1 MFTSEYPF
9 EPGPEEFC
17 ACLSSLLHCDKISE
31 LAERCEILDQAVA
44 HVDICVHQKAFSAV
58 ALTGWPRG
66 RKLLEDARLHM
77 QKCIIS
83 KQVLDELFKTTAGL
97 QEATEKAVC
106 PWPNKDEP
114 CVLELVS
121 AVQAVD
127 TSFKAAQAR
136 CLSEFCPGA
145 GSPSIVD
152 PIEMVV
158 LKQKEAWLI
167 TVSPFLH
174 EGCSAEVIA
183 AAYAN
188 NIHWQN
194 TGTLSDCLAD
204 VPNLVKHSLGWQKMD
219 LLRAA
224 ANFVLDTYEILTNTA
239 EESEIDAQVLA
250 ETVRRLPTITIE
262 EPDHNLSMAG
272 FLRSPYMTPDG
283 PVMLDLKKRIAL
295 AADTSVVPAIEAA
308 FKSDFIKDVRFA
320 DLPLERIE
328 AIASWELEDRLF
340 AAACQFSANFKDR
353 KLTAQLTCVHGLYL
367 AIRDAA
373 IVEVQYRKVFAEGA
387 PLKDQK
393 ASQSHANVM
402 KRMRGSIDT
411 FTSIVRRKESVA
423 SFMPDSSTDVL
434 HLTLLDGSLN
444 IAELHAGLES
454 SCLEVHGKFSKA
466 WSDQAKAFELLLNE
480 HTPDWEP
487 YRDTLLTAPDGQRLL
502 LSKVENFQ
510 KLGGIA
516 AQSKD
521 LLKLSTT
528 VSSSGGGLGPLLPVE
543 LYESVRRASDLAIE
557 TVCLTLVVHIVTNDV
572 PAATSLDDVKALCAK
587 AQDKCKS
594 HKVPLTAEMQEAF
607 KGLANGYIPHNRYK
621 PGVAQEP
628 VPLLDG
634 PMEEVEAPR
643 AAEAP
648 AAMAEA
654 VPRVAAV
661 APPAPAAP
669 PAASGPRR
677 LADRMRALA
686 NAAP

>member
-1 MFTSEYPF
+1 
-9 EPGPEEFC
+9 
-17 ACLSSLLHCDKISE
+17 
-31 LAERCEILDQAVA
+31 
-44 HVDICVHQKAFSAV
+44 
-58 ALTGWPRG
+58 
-66 RKLLEDARLHM
+66 
-77 QKCIIS
+77 
-83 KQVLDELFKTTAGL
+83 
-97 QEATEKAVC
+97 
-106 PWPNKDEP
+106 
-114 CVLELVS
+114 
-121 AVQAVD
+121 
-127 TSFKAAQAR
+127 
-136 CLSEFCPGA
+136 
-145 GSPSIVD
+145 
-152 PIEMVV
+152 
-158 LKQKEAWLI
+158 
-167 TVSPFLH
+167 
-174 EGCSAEVIA
+174 
-183 AAYAN
+183 
-188 NIHWQN
+188 
-194 TGTLSDCLAD
+194 
-204 VPNLVKHSLGWQKMD
+204 
-219 LLRAA
+219 
-224 ANFVLDTYEILTNTA
+224 
-239 EESEIDAQVLA
+239 
-250 ETVRRLPTITIE
+250 
-262 EPDHNLSMAG
+262 
-272 FLRSPYMTPDG
+272 
-283 PVMLDLKKRIAL
+283 
-295 AADTSVVPAIEAA
+295 
-308 FKSDFIKDVRFA
+308 VRFA